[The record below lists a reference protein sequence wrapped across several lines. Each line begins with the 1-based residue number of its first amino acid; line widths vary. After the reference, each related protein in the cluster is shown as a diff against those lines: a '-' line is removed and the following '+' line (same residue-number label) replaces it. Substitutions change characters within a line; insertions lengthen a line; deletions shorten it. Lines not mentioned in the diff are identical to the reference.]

1 MLWRRLVVKLNKVY
15 SIASYTQSKI
25 KIIGVEGG
33 GGAVFFFEK
42 LNFEG
47 RVMKVNTSRKEG
59 STPYR
64 IIKNYHALP

>member
-33 GGAVFFFEK
+33 GGLYFFLK
-42 LNFEG
+42 
-47 RVMKVNTSRKEG
+47 S
-59 STPYR
+59 
-64 IIKNYHALP
+64 